1 MKIECKNIDE
11 YMALQPEQ
19 KRAFLNL
26 LRQTI
31 KKAAPEATESISYRM
46 PSFKFHGILAYFA
59 AFENHYGLYVLPEVL
74 QVFKDKFKG
83 YKLAKATIQF
93 PINEPLPE
101 KLVTE
106 LIKYAVQVNLERKF
120 VKEAAKKQKR
130 LK

>member
-46 PSFKFHGILAYFA
+46 PLFKFHGILAYFA